1 MELKNAGLVNM
12 ETKIANMI
20 SLAEK
25 LLLASIALLA
35 IVATGQE
42 MLAIIE
48 NQNVEL
54 ADLLLL
60 FIYTEVLGMIG
71 IFFVS
76 KRIPITLPIFIA
88 ITAITRLIILQGK
101 DMDMISLIYEAGAI
115 LILSIAILAV
125 RFRPKNYYSYQTD
138 D

>member
-1 MELKNAGLVNM
+1 M
-12 ETKIANMI
+12 ETKIAGLINF
-20 SLAEK
+20 AEK

-42 MLAIIE
+42 ILTIVE
-48 NQNVEL
+48 NRSIEL

-88 ITAITRLIILQGK
+88 VTAITRLIILQGK
-101 DMDMISLIYEAGAI
+101 DMDMILLLYESGAI
-115 LILSIAILAV
+115 LILSLAILAV

>member
-1 MELKNAGLVNM
+1 MED
-12 ETKIANMI
+12 KIASLIN
-20 SLAEK
+20 LAEK

-35 IVATGQE
+35 MVATGQE
-42 MLAIIE
+42 VLAIIE
-48 NQNVEL
+48 NRSIDL

-101 DMDMISLIYEAGAI
+101 DMDMISLLYEAGAI
-115 LILSIAILAV
+115 LILSLAILAV
-125 RFRPKNYYSYQTD
+125 RFRPKNHYSYQTD

>member
-1 MELKNAGLVNM
+1 MEA
-12 ETKIANMI
+12 KIATLINF
-20 SLAEK
+20 AEK
-25 LLLASIALLA
+25 LLLAAIALLA
-35 IVATGQE
+35 VVATGQE
-42 MLAIIE
+42 ITTIIE
-48 NQNVEL
+48 NQSVNL

-101 DMDMISLIYEAGAI
+101 DMDMISLLFEAGAI
-115 LILSIAILAV
+115 LILSLAILAV
-125 RFRPKNYYSYQTD
+125 RFRPKNHYSYQTD

>member
-1 MELKNAGLVNM
+1 MED
-12 ETKIANMI
+12 KIASLIN
-20 SLAEK
+20 LAEK

-35 IVATGQE
+35 MVATGQE
-42 MLAIIE
+42 ILIIIE
-48 NQNVEL
+48 NRSIDL

-101 DMDMISLIYEAGAI
+101 DMDMISLLYEAGAI
-115 LILSIAILAV
+115 LILSLAILAV
-125 RFRPKNYYSYQTD
+125 RFRPKNHYSYQTD
-138 D
+138 E